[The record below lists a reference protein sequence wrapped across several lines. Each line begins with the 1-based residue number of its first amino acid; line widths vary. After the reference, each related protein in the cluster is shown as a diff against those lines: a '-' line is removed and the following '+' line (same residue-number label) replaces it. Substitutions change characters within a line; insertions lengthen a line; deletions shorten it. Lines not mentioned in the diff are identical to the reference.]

1 MWIIVLTISR
11 SNKGMVGVVTLDWG
25 RSRVLQRK
33 LNEKGK
39 RKNRERRK
47 REELENSREGMII
60 P

>member
-47 REELENSREGMII
+47 REELENSREGLII